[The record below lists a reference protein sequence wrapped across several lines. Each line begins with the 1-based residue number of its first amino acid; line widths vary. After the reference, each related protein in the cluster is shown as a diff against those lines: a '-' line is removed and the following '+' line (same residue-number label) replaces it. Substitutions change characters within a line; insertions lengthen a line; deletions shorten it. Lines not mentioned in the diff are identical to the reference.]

1 MAYPTADDAPAAN
14 FAWVFT
20 CGAPTFSTR
29 TGALFIFLEW
39 TTMPDLSS
47 GQAAAAEAAQ
57 DAKLAVC
64 VYCGSSNA
72 AAPAFLEAAFEIG
85 GDFAKAGLKLVYG
98 GGGVGLM
105 GATARGAHAAG
116 GQVLGIIPEFLRGRE
131 QPFDDVE
138 TVIVTSMHE
147 RKMMMFERS
156 DAFVVLPGGIGT
168 LEEIIELLSWRR
180 LDLHRKPIVF
190 HNPDGFWDP
199 LFALLRHTIDQGL
212 TPPSLADCW
221 RVTEKA
227 SDITPAL
234 LAWLAE
240 TGQENASS
248 NVRLLT

>member
-1 MAYPTADDAPAAN
+1 
-14 FAWVFT
+14 VFT

-47 GQAAAAEAAQ
+47 GQAAAAGAAQ
-57 DAKLAVC
+57 AVC
-64 VYCGSSNA
+64 VYCGSSNTA
-72 AAPAFLEAAFEIG
+72 DPAFLEAAFEIG

-138 TVIVTSMHE
+138 TVVVTSMHE

-190 HNPDGFWDP
+190 HNPNGFWDP

-221 RVTEKA
+221 RVVEKA

-240 TGQENASS
+240 TGQEDASS